1 MKQTWRD
8 VVGGGNLSSK
18 HRSRIVHGDSLEL
31 HVELEFFFSGNIQ
44 KYEIDS
50 KSLFYTVKTKCK
62 LRK

>member
-50 KSLFYTVKTKCK
+50 KSLFYTVK
-62 LRK
+62 